1 MLVPIFITK
10 AMGLFMSMDKICGD
24 SFEKGLADMKAIVE
38 A

>member
-10 AMGLFMSMDKICGD
+10 AIGLFMSMDKMRGD
-24 SFEKGLADMKAIVE
+24 SFEKGLADMKVIVE